1 MDEYT
6 FVDLIIDPETPG
18 LESLIGKEVYCN
30 DVPLACLAHAN
41 EHHGAGILREI
52 RHESADYPFRV
63 EIPEGG
69 IFGFVCIIPKKEE
82 SEPEHVPF
90 KSKEE
95 FVEKYMQIKE
105 GVAFGPFEDNLL
117 QCGIWLKER
126 GQESNVYC
134 MVTEI
139 WDDGVVIGDDKMMT
153 TRVTSDKYFTINGTT
168 TWSELFENYTFLG
181 GSPCGKEKK

>member
-105 GVAFGPFEDNLL
+105 GVAFGPFEDSLL
-117 QCGIWLKER
+117 QCGMWLKER
-126 GQESNVYC
+126 GQGSDVYC

-139 WDDGVVIGDDKMMT
+139 RDYGVSVGQEEVFLSEGTASTDF
-153 TRVTSDKYFTINGTT
+153 TS
-168 TWSELFENYTFLG
+168 WQELYMEYTFLD
-181 GSPCGKEKK
+181 GSLCRKLVEDKSA